1 MTLTSQFAVKR
12 SNAGVHLL
20 GKNYI
25 PEKKCG
31 DAKWLVTGRLSVGIG
46 LTRLTKVMVLPN
58 GTNKL
63 SPTGD
68 LCERVLFRC
77 ADTERQRF
85 VALRKCDDLLQQPLS
100 L

>member
-31 DAKWLVTGRLSVGIG
+31 DAKWLVTGAPIG
-46 LTRLTKVMVLPN
+46 RN
-58 GTNKL
+58 
-63 SPTGD
+63 
-68 LCERVLFRC
+68 RVDEFDKSHGPP
-77 ADTERQRF
+77 ADKETQ
-85 VALRKCDDLLQQPLS
+85 S
-100 L
+100 Y

>member
-31 DAKWLVTGRLSVGIG
+31 DAKWLVTGHPSVGIG
-46 LTRLTKVMVLPN
+46 LTSLTKAMVPQR
-58 GTNKL
+58 TKKL
-63 SPTGD
+63 SPTD
-68 LCERVLFRC
+68 NLC
-77 ADTERQRF
+77 
-85 VALRKCDDLLQQPLS
+85 
-100 L
+100 

>member
-12 SNAGVHLL
+12 SNAGVRLL

-46 LTRLTKVMVLPN
+46 LTSLTKAMVPSAQRNSVLPTTYVK
-58 GTNKL
+58 GCSSGVSSKTL
-63 SPTGD
+63 
-68 LCERVLFRC
+68 LL
-77 ADTERQRF
+77 
-85 VALRKCDDLLQQPLS
+85 VALDSAD
-100 L
+100 